1 MPSGRTHD
9 RITLWSLPA
18 VAGLSFSLTRNGN
31 LTLLVAT
38 GFLFG
43 GLMFGPDLD
52 IHSRQYQRWGWL
64 RWIWQPYQQNLRH
77 RSFLSHGPLI
87 GTALRVFY
95 LASWI
100 AALWI
105 FAAAT
110 GKLFWGWHWNWHSAG
125 AAVAQS
131 FQQHYTEW
139 IALFAGL
146 ELGAMSHYLSD
157 WGGSAYKRF
166 KTQRHSLTPAAKPS
180 NRRHSPKTRQNRRS
194 KSVPVKPRPKN

>member
-31 LTLLVAT
+31 LTLLIAT

-64 RWIWQPYQQNLRH
+64 RWIWQPYQHNLRH
-77 RSFLSHGPLI
+77 RSFLSHGPII

-110 GKLFWGWHWNWHSAG
+110 GKLFWGWHWNRVDCPVCRFRARRDEPLPQRLGRLSLQALQNTATLPHPSS
-125 AAVAQS
+125 QT
-131 FQQHYTEW
+131 QQPP
-139 IALFAGL
+139 ALPQ
-146 ELGAMSHYLSD
+146 E
-157 WGGSAYKRF
+157 
-166 KTQRHSLTPAAKPS
+166 
-180 NRRHSPKTRQNRRS
+180 SPEP
-194 KSVPVKPRPKN
+194 PV